1 MTQKSIVWITADYF
15 VDVDKALVPYLRD
28 KMGLNIK
35 WYVFC
40 GHDSKVE
47 MPEGIIDRVFRMK
60 NRNRSPK
67 CFMEYCSIF
76 REMGVDKAD
85 LIYSDAVSIP
95 FYYPALFHVCKRRTP
110 IVHGAH
116 NVIPYPVWPA
126 SLKWYV
132 RYIFRFNSHFQLFS
146 KFTAQ
151 YFKEHYPKKSMF
163 YAPMTVKDFGPVSTD
178 NYQLDETKVNLLFFG
193 NVVANKRLD
202 LLIDAIKGLPSNIQ
216 ERIHLNICG
225 KCNEAD
231 RYLKQIDGC
240 KAISIYFKRIDDCE
254 IAELFTKNQFFMLPY
269 QDVAQSGPHMI
280 AYNYNLP
287 VIATDIEGF
296 AERVEDGKNGFLFH
310 RNDEESLRQAII
322 KAASLSNEEY
332 SQLKAN
338 LAKYTAEN
346 FSVEVVA
353 KKYVE
358 YFNSI

>member
-28 KMGLNIK
+28 KLGLNIK

-40 GHDSKVE
+40 GHNSKIE
-47 MPEGIIDRVFRMK
+47 MPEGVIDRVFRMK

-76 REMGVDKAD
+76 QEMEVDKAD
-85 LIYSDAVSIP
+85 LVYSDAVSFP
-95 FYYPALFHVCKRRTP
+95 FYYPALFRVRKKNTP

-126 SLKWYV
+126 SLKWYT
-132 RYIFRFNSHFQLFS
+132 RYIFHFNSHFQLFS
-146 KFTAQ
+146 KFTAR
-151 YFKEHYPKKSMF
+151 YFKEHYPNKSMF

-178 NYQLDETKVNLLFFG
+178 NYPLDTDKVNLLFFG

-202 LLIDAIKGLPSNIQ
+202 LLIDAINGLPTDIQ

-225 KCNEAD
+225 KCNDAD

-240 KAISIYFKRIDDCE
+240 NSISTYFKRIDDCE

-296 AERVEDGKNGFLFH
+296 AERVEDGRNGFLFR
-310 RNDEESLRQAII
+310 RNDVESLRQVII
-322 KAASLSNEEY
+322 KATSLSKEEY
-332 SQLKAN
+332 SQLKGN
-338 LAKYTAEN
+338 LAKYTDEN

-358 YFNSI
+358 YFETI